1 MKKSDFRQFLKDRVL
16 ILDGV
21 FGTMLQPHLPAGACV
36 DAANLEKPD
45 LVEGIIRDYVSAGA
59 DIIST
64 NTFGASRIKLDEFSQ
79 GEKTREINETAAK
92 LAKKH
97 AGKCLVAGVIGP
109 TGKLV
114 QPLGDMNFD
123 EAYKVFKEQA
133 LALAEGGV
141 DLFLLETFSDL
152 KEIKAAMLAI
162 HDLTDLPVMA
172 AMTFGDSYITFT
184 GTDPV
189 TAANVLISMGADAL
203 GVNCSTGPE
212 PMLEVL
218 GRYAVFT
225 DHPLFIEP
233 NAGIPRLNGKA
244 VKYQVTADEMA
255 VFAEKFVQIGANVVG
270 TCCGSTPEYT
280 QALRKKLNGMK
291 PVSRKAN
298 TGLHLSSRVHTV
310 SVGSDLPFAI
320 IGERI
325 NPTNRDDLA
334 DAILHGK
341 IGPLQQEAR
350 AQTEEGAHLLD
361 VNIGVPGVDEAG
373 IMLKAV
379 QGIENVSRLPLVID
393 STNVQAIETALKESA
408 GKPLINSVH
417 GSKESMKG
425 IIPLAAKYGAG
436 LLCLAVGEKGIPNTA
451 EERLQVLDTIIRTA
465 DKAGIPKNH
474 LICDC
479 LTLTVSAQ
487 QKRAET
493 TLRAIQMVKE
503 KLNLPTILGVSN
515 ISYGLPERGLINATF
530 LSMAM
535 ASGLDAAIINPGDA
549 GMMNTVRAAS
559 VLTVRDKDSRAFVST
574 HQKKKGKK
582 TSAVST
588 EAKTDSGEKI
598 YDAVASGRRDDIAE
612 LIEEALKSGIS
623 ALDINNDMIS
633 AIQEVGRQYDA
644 KTIFLPQMIMAA
656 ETMQRGFVVLE
667 PHFAGDKVQSRGK
680 VILCTVK
687 GDVHDIGKNIV
698 GLFLRNHGFDVIDLG
713 KDVPTEHIVEEAVKK
728 KADVV
733 GLSALMT
740 TTMQEMKNV
749 IQALK
754 KAKSGAR
761 IIIGGAVVTKKYA
774 ADIGAHAYA
783 KDAVSAV
790 EQVKSLVQ

>member
-1 MKKSDFRQFLKDRVL
+1 MKKNDFRKYLKDRVL

-36 DAANLEKPD
+36 DMANLEKPD
-45 LVEGIIRDYVSAGA
+45 LVEGIIRDYADAGA
-59 DIIST
+59 DILST
-64 NTFGASRIKLDEFSQ
+64 NTFGASRIKLDEFSL
-79 GEKTREINETAAK
+79 GEKTREINETAAR
-92 LAKKH
+92 LAGKH
-97 AGKCLVAGVIGP
+97 ADKCQVAGVIGP

-114 QPLGDMNFD
+114 NPMGDLDFD
-123 EAYKVFKEQA
+123 EAYSVFKEQA

-162 HDLTDLPVMA
+162 RDHTDLPVMA
-172 AMTFGDSYITFT
+172 AMTFGEGFITFT

-203 GVNCSTGPE
+203 GVNCSTGPG

-244 VKYQVTADEMA
+244 VRYEVAADEMA
-255 VFAEKFVQIGANVVG
+255 AYAEKFVQIGANVVG
-270 TCCGSTPEYT
+270 TCCGSTPDYT
-280 QALRKKLNGMK
+280 RAIKKKLKGMK
-291 PVSRKAN
+291 PVSRRSN
-298 TGLHLSSRVHTV
+298 TGLQLSSRVHTV
-310 SVGSDLPFAI
+310 AVGPDQPFAV

-334 DAILHGK
+334 DAVLHGK

-361 VNIGVPGVDEAG
+361 VNIGVPDIDEAV
-373 IMLKAV
+373 MMAKAV

-393 STNVQAIETALKESA
+393 SSNAKAIEAALKESA

-417 GSKESMKG
+417 GSKESMNA
-425 IIPLAAKYGAG
+425 IIPLAARYGAG
-436 LLCLAVGEKGIPNTA
+436 LLCLAVGETGIPKTA
-451 EERLQVLDTIIRTA
+451 EQRLHVLETIIAEAHR
-465 DKAGIPKNH
+465 AGIPKSH

-487 QKRAET
+487 QKRADT
-493 TLRAIQMVKE
+493 TLKAVQMVRE
-503 KLNLPTILGVSN
+503 KLSLPTILGVSN
-515 ISYGLPERGLINATF
+515 ISYGLPERSLVNATF

-535 ASGLDAAIINPGDA
+535 SSGLDAAIINPGDA
-549 GMMNTVRAAS
+549 RMMDTVRAAS
-559 VLTVRDKDSRAFVST
+559 VLTVRDRDSRAFVAA

-582 TSAVST
+582 EPAQSAET
-588 EAKTDSGEKI
+588 ETDSSHKV
-598 YDAVASGRRDDIAE
+598 YNAVTSGNRDDIAE
-612 LIEEALKSGIS
+612 LIGEAIKSGSS
-623 ALDINNDMIS
+623 AMDLNNGMIA
-633 AIQEVGRQYDA
+633 AIQEVGRQYES
-644 KTIFLPQMIMAA
+644 KIIFLPQMILAA
-656 ETMQRGFVVLE
+656 ETMQRGFTALE
-667 PHFAGDKVQSRGK
+667 PCFQGEKAESRGK
-680 VILCTVK
+680 VVLCTVK

-713 KDVPTEHIVEEAVKK
+713 KDVPTEHIVREAVKN

-740 TTMQEMKNV
+740 TTMQEMKHV
-749 IQALK
+749 VQALRES
-754 KAKSGAR
+754 KSEAR
-761 IIIGGAVVTKKYA
+761 IIVGGAVVTKKFA

-790 EQVKSLVQ
+790 EQVKELLQ